1 MNWGW
6 KIFFVFLLFVGFILV
21 MVFRALNQEFH
32 LVADNYYEK
41 EIRYQGEIDMIKNAR
56 SLDEQVII
64 EYKPDNQTVVVTY
77 PGDQKDAIRGTIYF
91 FRPSDSR
98 DDKAFPITP
107 DEKGIQSISVKSLRK
122 GLWQVKI
129 NWTYGSIGYQEEKNL
144 TLQ

>member
-6 KIFFVFLLFVGFILV
+6 KIFFVFLAFVGFILFL
-21 MVFRALNQEFH
+21 VFKALNQDFY

-41 EIRYQGEIDMIKNAR
+41 EIKYQGEMEMIRNAK
-56 SLDEQVII
+56 SLKDRLNI
-64 EYKPDNQTVVVTY
+64 EYRPAEQSVVLIY
-77 PGDQKDAIRGTIYF
+77 PAEQKGAIKGKLYF

-98 DDKAFPITP
+98 DDQEFIIRP
-107 DEKGIQSISVKSLRK
+107 DKKGIQVISVKSLKK

-129 NWTYGSIGYQEEKNL
+129 HWSYGATEYQEEKNL